1 MNNVQILG
9 RLTKEPELTK
19 GTKNKKSYV
28 KFTLAVPRIKK
39 DETDFV
45 NCIAFEKTG
54 EVISQYLHKGNRVIV
69 EGSLNVSSIK
79 DNDEN
84 LRTFT
89 TVIVNKIDFVDSI
102 KKEDSEDNNQEE
114 LPF

>member
-1 MNNVQILG
+1 MNNVQLLG
-9 RLTKEPELTK
+9 RLTKEPEATK

-39 DETDFV
+39 DETDFI

-54 EVISQYLHKGNRVIV
+54 EVVEKYLHKGNRVIV

-79 DNDEN
+79 DKDEN
-84 LRTFT
+84 LKTFT
-89 TVIVNKIDFVDSI
+89 TVIVNKIDFCDSI
-102 KKEDSEDNNQEE
+102 KKEESEENPPED